1 MSNPLVSVIMPVC
14 NGETYIQKATESILN
29 QTLSQFELII
39 IDDGSTDKSIDIL
52 KDIND
57 NRIKIIH
64 TNGVGISQALN
75 IGIENAKA
83 TYIARMDCDDICES
97 NRLEE
102 QLKFMKKDTERCII
116 GCNANII
123 DENGAYINSR
133 TSNQKD
139 TEIKI
144 ALFLGETSVLH
155 PTMMINAD
163 FIKKNKIQYDTRYN
177 LAEDYDLLCR
187 ASFYTRFENMDEVL
201 LNYRVHNHS
210 TSKTNYKSQRI
221 VARNVLKKHLG
232 KMNVLFTE
240 EELTCHYQYALS
252 LGENIKIE
260 KLMMWNEKLMN
271 MNLKKH
277 WFNPQIFN
285 IELYKRIERWK
296 RNNEL

>member
-1 MSNPLVSVIMPVC
+1 MP
-14 NGETYIQKATESILN
+14 IL
-29 QTLSQFELII
+29 S
-39 IDDGSTDKSIDIL
+39 
-52 KDIND
+52 
-57 NRIKIIH
+57 
-64 TNGVGISQALN
+64 
-75 IGIENAKA
+75 
-83 TYIARMDCDDICES
+83 
-97 NRLEE
+97 
-102 QLKFMKKDTERCII
+102 KK
-116 GCNANII
+116 
-123 DENGAYINSR
+123 
-133 TSNQKD
+133 K
-139 TEIKI
+139 
-144 ALFLGETSVLH
+144 
-155 PTMMINAD
+155 
-163 FIKKNKIQYDTRYN
+163 KIQYDTKYN

-210 TSKTNYKSQRI
+210 TSKTNYKRQRI
-221 VARNVLKKHLG
+221 VARNVLKKHLE